1 MKASEIVY
9 RYFILFLGIF
19 CISFGVALF
28 TKSGLGTSAI
38 SALPYTLSLV
48 ISQFSYGTWVAA
60 FNIFLVVLQAALTIH
75 EISVREIVQEVI
87 FALAFGSIVDFSMFL
102 LGAFNPEMYAVR
114 LVGVLLSSAIIA
126 FGAYLTLISRVGVMA
141 GDGFTNALVKRTGKS
156 FALMRVISDT
166 TMAILALVLCLIFVQ
181 GELSVREGTV
191 IAALLTGTIVGF
203 YSKYFGAFERFI
215 LPTPK
220 PEQAAK

>member
-87 FALAFGSIVDFSMFL
+87 FALAFGSVVDFSMFL

-114 LVGVLLSSAIIA
+114 LLGVLLSSAIIA

-166 TMAILALVLCLIFVQ
+166 TMAILALVLCLLLVQ

-215 LPTPK
+215 LPKPK
-220 PEQAAK
+220 TEQAAK

>member
-1 MKASEIVY
+1 
-9 RYFILFLGIF
+9 
-19 CISFGVALF
+19 
-28 TKSGLGTSAI
+28 
-38 SALPYTLSLV
+38 
-48 ISQFSYGTWVAA
+48 
-60 FNIFLVVLQAALTIH
+60 
-75 EISVREIVQEVI
+75 
-87 FALAFGSIVDFSMFL
+87 
-102 LGAFNPEMYAVR
+102 MYAVR

-181 GELSVREGTV
+181 GELTVREGTV

-215 LPTPK
+215 LPKPK
-220 PEQAAK
+220 TEQAAE

>member
-38 SALPYTLSLV
+38 SALPYTLSL
-48 ISQFSYGTWVAA
+48 IASQLSYGAWVAV
-60 FNIFLVVLQAALTIH
+60 FNIFLVVLQAILTIH

-87 FALAFGSIVDFSMFL
+87 FALTFGSVVDFSMFL

-215 LPTPK
+215 LPKPK
-220 PEQAAK
+220 TEQAAE